1 MAVNFNGGFKIG
13 GVEYRHPLSS
23 EEIRFL
29 LTILNPRKFI
39 ELKIING
46 TVMIL
51 NRLITAVRDIDKATS
66 PFAYEVS
73 TFDVTPPGAAAIIN
87 NPTASSGDIG
97 QTLINKIATKGKIR
111 I

>member
-1 MAVNFNGGFKIG
+1 
-13 GVEYRHPLSS
+13 
-23 EEIRFL
+23 
-29 LTILNPRKFI
+29 
-39 ELKIING
+39 
-46 TVMIL
+46 MIL

-66 PFAYEVS
+66 PYAYDVS
-73 TFDVTPPGAAAIIN
+73 TFDVTPPGAAAIIY

>member
-1 MAVNFNGGFKIG
+1 MIYCDCKSHFDIIWNSPPRT
-13 GVEYRHPLSS
+13 EY
-23 EEIRFL
+23 
-29 LTILNPRKFI
+29 
-39 ELKIING
+39 G
-46 TVMIL
+46 TTKTVG
-51 NRLITAVRDIDKATS
+51 VRDIDKATS